1 MLYTVQR
8 YTRQDTY
15 SGIVKKLYGRKMEI
29 FVDIVQVILLSYF
42 YSSYFTVLVLVLVM
56 LLLLLMNY
64 IFVSLICYNV
74 NYQLQCTGFS
84 VESSF

>member
-8 YTRQDTY
+8 YTRQETY

-29 FVDIVQVILLSYF
+29 FVDIVQVFILSYF

-64 IFVSLICYNV
+64 IFASLICYNAI
-74 NYQLQCTGFS
+74 YQLQCTGFS

>member
-29 FVDIVQVILLSYF
+29 FVDIVQVILFSYF

-64 IFVSLICYNV
+64 IFVSLICYNAI
-74 NYQLQCTGFS
+74 YQLQCTGFS